1 MQEFSEDMSK
11 YTQYKNKYNSENYD
25 SLRIVVPKGRKQ
37 TVEAYAKERG
47 DSINNLVNTLLR
59 NELGISEAEW
69 KRGDKS
75 D

>member
-1 MQEFSEDMSK
+1 MSSQ
-11 YTQYKNKYNSENYD
+11 TQYKNKYNTENYD

-47 DSINNLVNTLLR
+47 KSINCLVNSLLR
-59 NELGISEAEW
+59 DAMGISEAEW
-69 KRGDKS
+69 KRGDKP